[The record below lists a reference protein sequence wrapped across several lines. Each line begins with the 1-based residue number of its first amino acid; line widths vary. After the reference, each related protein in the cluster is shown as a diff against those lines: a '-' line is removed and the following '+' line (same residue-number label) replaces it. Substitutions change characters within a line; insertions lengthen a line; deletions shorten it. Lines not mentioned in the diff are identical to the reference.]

1 MTVETDADARPGA
14 ERLVA
19 FSDGVVA
26 IAITLLVLPLTDIEG
41 RGSSAWSVIVDHHAA
56 ILGFVLSFAVIANY
70 WASHHFLLR
79 SLHSHTSV
87 LVRINSVWLGAIAF
101 LPFPTSLIDDDI
113 GNGFATLYIGTLFVA
128 STTTLV
134 LARYLEQHPE
144 LRRAGT
150 TGDLHGS
157 VVSSWSAMGVLAG
170 AAGLSLASPR
180 LGLLALLLLLP
191 AQRVRW
197 RGAWRRGGEPH
208 PGGSCRRTGGFRSDR
223 GGDGL

>member
-14 ERLVA
+14 ERLVT

-134 LARYLEQHPE
+134 LARYLRQHPE
-144 LRRAGT
+144 LSRPGTAGE
-150 TGDLHGS
+150 LHGS
-157 VVSSWSAMGVLAG
+157 VLNSWSAMAVLAS
-170 AAGLSLASPR
+170 AAALSLASPR

-191 AQRVRW
+191 AQRV
-197 RGAWRRGGEPH
+197 AAFASRR
-208 PGGSCRRTGGFRSDR
+208 SRRLPRPAPR
-223 GGDGL
+223 NQ